1 MLKNNLSIYVNR
13 HTMYKDEICDYKNV
27 EEGKK
32 LYRSRTLYIIKAKLV
47 LTQIRLLW
55 IFQILIPMITTMTIS
70 EKLHIKESEKGI
82 IRYTEKNQT
91 QKKAV
96 VEEVKTRKMV

>member
-1 MLKNNLSIYVNR
+1 
-13 HTMYKDEICDYKNV
+13 
-27 EEGKK
+27 
-32 LYRSRTLYIIKAKLV
+32 
-47 LTQIRLLW
+47 
-55 IFQILIPMITTMTIS
+55 MITTMTIS
-70 EKLHIKESEKGI
+70 EKLHIKENEKGI